1 MIEKFF
7 AGDGLRRFKR
17 DLKANAGMSAVAVHM
32 PQMGRQQGMTA
43 TTLAAFHL
51 GIATEGREYQYHLEK
66 RT

>member
-7 AGDGLRRFKR
+7 AGDGLKRFKR
-17 DLKANAGMSAVAVHM
+17 DLKANAGMSAVSV
-32 PQMGRQQGMTA
+32 QMKPMQRKEGMTA